1 MVYTDSDY
9 FGEGKV
15 DSQRHNKLV
24 EKLRHRRGQS
34 LSKLEGAATPSP
46 KNKNAN
52 TGNSSNSRKS
62 NNLQS
67 EGYFSSDEKTEH
79 LKNVRATAN
88 NIRLKD
94 SPLND
99 KMTQSCVLPC
109 VSSPHIELKPFAFDL
124 NASFT
129 ISDSSS
135 MMKND
140 LFGINNVASENKNID
155 DLIGAIECEHDKSDS
170 VSEAGTYTLDAD
182 NYSEE
187 QKARMSIDREYKIEQ
202 LSGTKKT
209 EDYVRSLLIN
219 PVSEV
224 RKESEQEVKS
234 KYLGA
239 NEPVAIVK
247 PQTLDLNSG
256 PQRVVRI
263 LDQKQKALS
272 PILSPTQQFSITQ
285 SNPSK
290 SDYSPTLNNEGN
302 EVKKLFN
309 QIMFPSAKEKTA
321 TTPDAVPMDQGSIIS
336 VTSSGAFRSRSD
348 KNKKHVKN
356 FSLSKSGV
364 QIEAYTENKYQN
376 EIVVH
381 AALTLNKNTGANLT
395 ANVIHVSDNLSRV
408 KNNDPIYSESRGVS
422 SCEMLIRGN
431 SNLSKESN
439 LSPAGLCGKSSPTK
453 IPSPIHSSRPRSRN
467 SASFAN
473 TDLSDSSLETDS
485 YLKPTQNIIKSLQ
498 QRLSID
504 SDHELNTKY
513 LNNDARNLLKKP
525 SHLRHNSFDDK
536 NLKISNK
543 LEHFQNKNL
552 QSIDQTYTNVLNH
565 YKTNKIQNSPN
576 NSPIRRSSSFST
588 KNHNNSKNLN
598 ISSKD
603 TNILHSPSLS
613 NRNSNIQ
620 IQRSASTTNI
630 KPSYMQIRRSSV
642 TSDHQK
648 IDRNA
653 FGDTESSSE
662 EDFEKNLKKKDITNT
677 RYNRAFSLRRAR
689 LEPDTTVHPKCPN
702 TPEMRRKFHTSES
715 RPERAISVDR
725 KPVKTNEVQSR
736 YLQNISKKST
746 PTPSS
751 TGKSDL
757 PPKNVSNA
765 AGKSSMLGK
774 LQGFSRTDS
783 GRFSMR
789 SSAGPHKNLRKDHP
803 EKKQSGGRSNSSLS
817 SREVEFQNWKRRK
830 SYDPMKAA
838 AEGKRKAEMARRQNS
853 LTPSTTDGNQDCDSS
868 PSHSSSVHRS
878 QSFHGTAALEQLISS
893 DEEDL
898 TLSVDEGFSPPTPS
912 PCELSPAR
920 ACLKYAWKD

>member
-1 MVYTDSDY
+1 MDENNEAINTDEEQVKVPESPKPLAFTID

-34 LSKLEGAATPSP
+34 LSKLEGASTPSP
-46 KNKNAN
+46 KNKN
-52 TGNSSNSRKS
+52 SNSGNNTAARKL
-62 NNLQS
+62 NNFQL
-67 EGYFSSDEKTEH
+67 EGYLSSDEKTEH

-94 SPLND
+94 SLSNN

-109 VSSPHIELKPFAFDL
+109 VSSPRSETKEFGFDL
-124 NASFT
+124 NTSFT
-129 ISDSSS
+129 I
-135 MMKND
+135 ND
-140 LFGINNVASENKNID
+140 PSPILNDNLFGFSDITPENKND
-155 DLIGAIECEHDKSDS
+155 FIGTIECEYDKSDS

-187 QKARMSIDREYKIEQ
+187 QKARMCIDKEFKIEEVSV
-202 LSGTKKT
+202 LKKT
-209 EDYVRSLLIN
+209 EAYVNSLLSN
-219 PVSEV
+219 SESVV
-224 RKESEQEVKS
+224 RKDYANDREVK
-234 KYLGA
+234 YLNV
-239 NEPVAIVK
+239 NEPTIVK

-256 PQRVVRI
+256 LQRVVRI

-272 PILSPTQQFSITQ
+272 PILSPTQQFSITHT
-285 SNPSK
+285 NPSK
-290 SDYSPTLNNEGN
+290 QDND
-302 EVKKLFN
+302 VKKLFN
-309 QIMFPSAKEKTA
+309 QIMFPSAKEKTP
-321 TTPDAVPMDQGSIIS
+321 TSPDTAPVDQGSVIS

-348 KNKKHVKN
+348 KKKHVKN

-395 ANVIHVSDNLSRV
+395 ANVIHVSDNISRV
-408 KNNDPIYSESRGVS
+408 KNSDPVASESKVVRS
-422 SCEMLIRGN
+422 HEMLVRGN

-439 LSPAGLCGKSSPTK
+439 LSPGSLCGKTSPTK
-453 IPSPIHSSRPRSRN
+453 IPSPIHTSRPRSSSN

-485 YLKPTQNIIKSLQ
+485 YLKPTQNIIKS
-498 QRLSID
+498 SI
-504 SDHELNTKY
+504 
-513 LNNDARNLLKKP
+513 
-525 SHLRHNSFDDK
+525 
-536 NLKISNK
+536 
-543 LEHFQNKNL
+543 
-552 QSIDQTYTNVLNH
+552 
-565 YKTNKIQNSPN
+565 
-576 NSPIRRSSSFST
+576 
-588 KNHNNSKNLN
+588 
-598 ISSKD
+598 
-603 TNILHSPSLS
+603 
-613 NRNSNIQ
+613 
-620 IQRSASTTNI
+620 
-630 KPSYMQIRRSSV
+630 

-648 IDRNA
+648 IDRNVY
-653 FGDTESSSE
+653 GDTESSSE
-662 EDFEKNLKKKDITNT
+662 EDFEKNFKKKDITNT

-689 LEPDTTVHPKCPN
+689 LEPDTTSHPKCPN
-702 TPEMRRKFHTSES
+702 TPEMRRKFQTSEI

-725 KPVKTNEVQSR
+725 KPVKANEVQSR
-736 YLQNISKKST
+736 YLQNISKKSA
-746 PTPSS
+746 PPA
-751 TGKSDL
+751 GKNDL
-757 PPKNVSNA
+757 PPKSVPISSTS
-765 AGKSSMLGK
+765 GKSPFTK
-774 LQGFSRTDS
+774 LQGFSRIDS

-789 SSAGPHKNLRKDHP
+789 SSTNPSKNLRKDHQ
-803 EKKQSGGRSNSSLS
+803 EKKKSGGRSNSSLS

-853 LTPSTTDGNQDCDSS
+853 LTQSPTDTNQDCDSS

-920 ACLKYAWKD
+920 ASLRYAWKD

>member
-1 MVYTDSDY
+1 MDENNEAINISEEEQLKIPESPKPLAFTID
-9 FGEGKV
+9 FGEGKI

-34 LSKLEGAATPSP
+34 LSKIEGPTTPSP
-46 KNKNAN
+46 KSKNSCGAS
-52 TGNSSNSRKS
+52 NSSSRKS
-62 NNLQS
+62 NNFQS

-94 SPLND
+94 SPVND
-99 KMTQSCVLPC
+99 KMTQSCVLPR
-109 VSSPHIELKPFAFDL
+109 VSSPHTESKPFSFDL

-129 ISDSSS
+129 ISDASSL
-135 MMKND
+135 MKND
-140 LFGINNVASENKNID
+140 LFALPDVASVNKNID
-155 DLIGAIECEHDKSDS
+155 DLIGSIECEYDKSDS
-170 VSEAGTYTLDAD
+170 GSETGTYTLDAD

-187 QKARMSIDREYKIEQ
+187 QKARMSIDKEFKIEQ
-202 LSGTKKT
+202 VSGTKKT
-209 EDYVRSLLIN
+209 EDYIRNLLNN
-219 PVSEV
+219 PPVTEITKEI
-224 RKESEQEVKS
+224 RKEPKQEVKS
-234 KYLGA
+234 KHLGA
-239 NEPVAIVK
+239 DEPIAIAK
-247 PQTLDLNSG
+247 PQTLDLNTGS
-256 PQRVVRI
+256 QRVVRI
-263 LDQKQKALS
+263 LEQKQKGLS

-285 SNPSK
+285 GTPSK
-290 SDYSPTLNNEGN
+290 SDNSNLNNEGN
-302 EVKKLFN
+302 DVKKLFN

-321 TTPDAVPMDQGSIIS
+321 TTPDMAPMDQGSIIS

-408 KNNDPIYSESRGVS
+408 KNNDPVS
-422 SCEMLIRGN
+422 SCEMLIKGN

-439 LSPAGLCGKSSPTK
+439 ISPVGLCGKSSPTK
-453 IPSPIHSSRPRSRN
+453 IPSPLHSSRPRSRN

-588 KNHNNSKNLN
+588 KNQNNSKNSN
-598 ISSKD
+598 ITSKD

-613 NRNSNIQ
+613 NRSSNIQ

-642 TSDHQK
+642 TSDHPK

-662 EDFEKNLKKKDITNT
+662 EDLEKNFKKKDITNT

-689 LEPDTTVHPKCPN
+689 LEPDTVAHPKCPN

-725 KPVKTNEVQSR
+725 KPVKTNEVPSR
-736 YLQNISKKST
+736 YLQNISKK

-757 PPKNVSNA
+757 PPRIVSNP

-789 SSAGPHKNLRKDHP
+789 SSAGTPKNLRKDHRP
-803 EKKQSGGRSNSSLS
+803 DKKQSGGRSNSSLS
-817 SREVEFQNWKRRK
+817 CREVEFQNWKRRK

-838 AEGKRKAEMARRQNS
+838 AEGKRKAELARRQNS
-853 LTPSTTDGNQDCDSS
+853 LTQSPTDANQDCDSS

-878 QSFHGTAALEQLISS
+878 QCA
-893 DEEDL
+893 
-898 TLSVDEGFSPPTPS
+898 
-912 PCELSPAR
+912 
-920 ACLKYAWKD
+920 

>member
-1 MVYTDSDY
+1 MDENNETISASEEQVKVPESPKPLAFTID
-9 FGEGKV
+9 FCEGKI

-24 EKLRHRRGQS
+24 EKLKHRRGQS
-34 LSKLEGAATPSP
+34 LSKLEGSSTPSP
-46 KNKNAN
+46 KNKNSNGGN
-52 TGNSSNSRKS
+52 TSRKS
-62 NNLQS
+62 NNFQN
-67 EGYFSSDEKTEH
+67 EGYLSSEEKTEH
-79 LKNVRATAN
+79 LKNVRTTAN

-94 SPLND
+94 SPINE
-99 KMTQSCVLPC
+99 KMTQSCVLPRI
-109 VSSPHIELKPFAFDL
+109 SSPKTDSNEFKF
-124 NASFT
+124 NMNSSFT
-129 ISDSSS
+129 VEDQSPATN
-135 MMKND
+135 ND
-140 LFGINNVASENKNID
+140 LGGYPGVEPENKIAND
-155 DLIGAIECEHDKSDS
+155 FDKGAVECEYDKSDTA
-170 VSEAGTYTLDAD
+170 SEAGTYTLDAD

-187 QKARMSIDREYKIEQ
+187 QKARMSIDKEFKIEQ
-202 LSGTKKT
+202 VSVLKKT
-209 EDYVRSLLIN
+209 ADYVKSLLSSTH
-219 PVSEV
+219 PEKEV
-224 RKESEQEVKS
+224 RNVKTLEIP
-234 KYLGA
+234 KFQAG
-239 NEPVAIVK
+239 NEAITIVK

-256 PQRVVRI
+256 SQRTVRI
-263 LDQKQKALS
+263 FDQKQKALS

-285 SNPSK
+285 VNPSK
-290 SDYSPTLNNEGN
+290 QDYSALNNDGN
-302 EVKKLFN
+302 DVKNLFN
-309 QIMFPSAKEKTA
+309 QIMFPSAKEKTVISPE
-321 TTPDAVPMDQGSIIS
+321 TTTIDQGNIIS

-381 AALTLNKNTGANLT
+381 AALTLNKTSSANLT

-408 KNNDPIYSESRGVS
+408 KNSDALYTENKAIS

-439 LSPAGLCGKSSPTK
+439 LSPGALCGNTSPTK

-576 NSPIRRSSSFST
+576 NSPIRRSSSFSA
-588 KNHNNSKNLN
+588 KNQNNSKSLN

-603 TNILHSPSLS
+603 TNRLHSPSLH
-613 NRNSNIQ
+613 RNGAAL

-630 KPSYMQIRRSSV
+630 KPNFMPARRSSV
-642 TSDHQK
+642 STDHQK
-648 IDRNA
+648 IDRNIY
-653 FGDTESSSE
+653 GDTESSSE
-662 EDFEKNLKKKDITNT
+662 DDFEKNFKKKDITNT

-689 LEPDTTVHPKCPN
+689 LEAEANVHQKCPN
-702 TPEMRRKFHTSES
+702 TPEMRRKFQTPES

-725 KPVKTNEVQSR
+725 KPVKANEIQSR
-736 YLQNISKKST
+736 YLQNVSKKT
-746 PTPSS
+746 VSS
-751 TGKSDL
+751 SVKGDL
-757 PPKNVSNA
+757 PPKHVPISNTTS
-765 AGKSSMLGK
+765 KSTLNK
-774 LQGFSRTDS
+774 VQVLSRTDT
-783 GRFSMR
+783 GRFSVR
-789 SSAGPHKNLRKDHP
+789 SSGNTPKNLRKDHP
-803 EKKQSGGRSNSSLS
+803 GEYINYTMSIFISSSCLYSLS
-817 SREVEFQNWKRRK
+817 TN
-830 SYDPMKAA
+830 
-838 AEGKRKAEMARRQNS
+838 
-853 LTPSTTDGNQDCDSS
+853 L
-868 PSHSSSVHRS
+868 
-878 QSFHGTAALEQLISS
+878 
-893 DEEDL
+893 
-898 TLSVDEGFSPPTPS
+898 
-912 PCELSPAR
+912 
-920 ACLKYAWKD
+920 

>member
-1 MVYTDSDY
+1 MDENNEAINSNEEQVKVPESPKPLAFTID
-9 FGEGKV
+9 FGAGKV

-34 LSKLEGAATPSP
+34 LSKLEGAPTPSP
-46 KNKNAN
+46 KNKN
-52 TGNSSNSRKS
+52 SNSGNNSATRKL
-62 NNLQS
+62 NNFQL
-67 EGYFSSDEKTEH
+67 EGYLSSDEKTEH

-94 SPLND
+94 SLSNN

-109 VSSPHIELKPFAFDL
+109 VSSPRSETKEFGFDL
-124 NASFT
+124 NTSFT
-129 ISDSSS
+129 L
-135 MMKND
+135 ND
-140 LFGINNVASENKNID
+140 PSPIVNDNLFGYSDITSGNKNIND
-155 DLIGAIECEHDKSDS
+155 FIGTVECEYDKSDS

-187 QKARMSIDREYKIEQ
+187 QKARMSIDKEFKIEEVSV
-202 LSGTKKT
+202 LKKT
-209 EDYVRSLLIN
+209 EAYVNSLLSN
-219 PVSEV
+219 SKSDV
-224 RKESEQEVKS
+224 RQDREGDRKI
-234 KYLGA
+234 KYLNV
-239 NEPVAIVK
+239 NEPAIVK
-247 PQTLDLNSG
+247 PQTLDLNCG
-256 PQRVVRI
+256 LQRVVRI

-290 SDYSPTLNNEGN
+290 QDNSTLNNEGN
-302 EVKKLFN
+302 DVKKLFN
-309 QIMFPSAKEKTA
+309 QIMFPSAKEKTPIS
-321 TTPDAVPMDQGSIIS
+321 PDVAPIDQGSVIS

-348 KNKKHVKN
+348 NKKHMKN
-356 FSLSKSGV
+356 FCLSKSGV

-395 ANVIHVSDNLSRV
+395 ANVIHVSDNISRV
-408 KNNDPIYSESRGVS
+408 KNSDPVVSETKGVRS
-422 SCEMLIRGN
+422 HEMLVRGN

-439 LSPAGLCGKSSPTK
+439 LSPGSLCGKSSPTK
-453 IPSPIHSSRPRSRN
+453 IPSPIHTSRPRSSSN

-504 SDHELNTKY
+504 SNHELNTKY

-552 QSIDQTYTNVLNH
+552 QSIDQTYSNVLNH

-576 NSPIRRSSSFST
+576 NSPIRRSSSFSA
-588 KNHNNSKNLN
+588 KNQNNTKNLN

-603 TNILHSPSLS
+603 TNVLHSPSL
-613 NRNSNIQ
+613 NRNGTIQ

-630 KPSYMQIRRSSV
+630 KPGFVQNRRSSI

-648 IDRNA
+648 IDRNVY
-653 FGDTESSSE
+653 GDTESSSE
-662 EDFEKNLKKKDITNT
+662 EDFEKNFKKKDITNT

-689 LEPDTTVHPKCPN
+689 LEPDTTSHPKCPN
-702 TPEMRRKFHTSES
+702 TPEMRRKFQTSEI
-715 RPERAISVDR
+715 RHERAISVDR
-725 KPVKTNEVQSR
+725 KPVKANEVQSR
-736 YLQNISKKST
+736 YLQNISKKSA
-746 PTPSS
+746 PPA
-751 TGKSDL
+751 GKNDL
-757 PPKNVSNA
+757 PPKSVPISSTS
-765 AGKSSMLGK
+765 GKSSFNK

-789 SSAGPHKNLRKDHP
+789 SSTNPSKNLRKDH
-803 EKKQSGGRSNSSLS
+803 Q
-817 SREVEFQNWKRRK
+817 
-830 SYDPMKAA
+830 
-838 AEGKRKAEMARRQNS
+838 GK
-853 LTPSTTDGNQDCDSS
+853 
-868 PSHSSSVHRS
+868 
-878 QSFHGTAALEQLISS
+878 
-893 DEEDL
+893 
-898 TLSVDEGFSPPTPS
+898 
-912 PCELSPAR
+912 
-920 ACLKYAWKD
+920 LK